1 MTIIETTDKGYF
13 DDFFK
18 GIERNH
24 VFVDVGAFN
33 GDTIDIAL
41 KYNPDIKIIAIEPIK
56 SLYESIKTKYASN
69 PGIQAVNKAAWGSK
83 CTAEFNEYEGWAIG
97 LSTLKLEMLK
107 LRPEPEF
114 TPHISKYQVE
124 CNTLDNILAST
135 GIETVDYIKID
146 TECSEEEVL
155 SGFTKYHAGTRFH
168 IEFHITNLAN
178 ILQRLLEMNACIETV
193 AMRRDSN
200 IKSHVVGTIV
210 GHFTDLGHCRG
221 ESSIKTTISKDTKDL
236 PLLGQEQGLDRR
248 QWILQ
253 QIKPGEKVLDI
264 GCADG
269 WVFKGTSFV
278 PDVTSIDLDLYD
290 IPNFIRM
297 DASNLKFEDNKF
309 DVAVLGEILE
319 HVDDPVRVLKE
330 AKRVVRRI
338 IITVPDE
345 ANWAKEYYP
354 YELPEETARRRGL
367 TLEQVVK
374 VSNPNA
380 KEFYQDNFKHLF
392 HGRHYTEPTLRQDL
406 EKAGITYEMKRL
418 QYNGWS
424 FFVVNAETANHNWKP
439 PLSYSNWSGNIQ
451 ITTGAIPDNVKT
463 INYEQKPVFNKD
475 KLRVALISTPFFT
488 VPPSGYSGLEQI
500 VWDLAEALDEL
511 GHEVTIY
518 APDGSRA
525 TEHGHVVHT
534 GPSINTVNV
543 NWFEE
548 EKRMYN
554 IYKELIT
561 PDKFDIVH
569 GHNWFAFEFLLKMS
583 NPKLNVV
590 HTHHGGYSWQTLPL
604 LENVNLAAI
613 SKFMKGYTDNYFK
626 QKGFN
631 NFNCTAVYNGVDMRK
646 YYVSDSVNKT
656 GRLLFVGRL
665 DTFKK
670 PDLAIEVALKLNI
683 GLDLVGGTFVQ
694 NEAFLNKIRSLCDGT
709 QIILHENATHEK
721 KIELMQSA
729 KCLLFTSQMGEPF
742 GLVNIEAMACGLPV
756 VAVNDGA
763 TEEIVQE
770 GGILCEV
777 FEKKLTVRG
786 WEIALKLNPIDALAE
801 AVGRIDKVTPQQARH
816 NAEKFDRKIMAE
828 NYLKLYKNIMAGI

>member
-1 MTIIETTDKGYF
+1 MTIIETTNKDYF
-13 DDFFK
+13 DSFFT
-18 GIERNH
+18 GIKENQ

-41 KYNPDIKIIAIEPIK
+41 KYNPNIKVLAIEPIK
-56 SLYESIKTKYASN
+56 RLYDVIQTKFAGRH
-69 PGIQAVNKAAWGSK
+69 GIQAVNKAAWNSK
-83 CTAEFNEYEGWAIG
+83 CTTLFNEYEGWAVG
-97 LSTLKLEMLK
+97 LSTLKPEMLK
-107 LRPEPEF
+107 LRPVPDF
-114 TPHISKYQVE
+114 TEHISEYQVE
-124 CNTLDNILAST
+124 CDTLDNIMASADF
-135 GIETVDYIKID
+135 ETVDYIKID
-146 TECSEEEVL
+146 TECSEDEVL
-155 SGFTKYHAGTRFH
+155 SGFTKYHDGTRFH

-178 ILQRLLEMNACIETV
+178 ILQRLLEMNANIETL
-193 AMRRDSN
+193 AMRRDTN

-210 GHFTDLGHCRG
+210 GHFTDFGCRG
-221 ESSIKTTISKDTKDL
+221 EISTKTTIGRDNL
-236 PLLGQEQGLDRR
+236 EQVLDRK

-253 QIKPGEKVLDI
+253 QIKLGEKVLDI

-269 WVFKGTSFV
+269 WIFKGTSFV

-297 DASNLKFEDNKF
+297 DASDLKFDDNRF

-330 AKRVVRRI
+330 AKRVARRI

-354 YELPEETARRRGL
+354 YELPEQTTRRRGMA
-367 TLEQVVK
+367 LEQIVK

-380 KEFYQDNFKHLF
+380 KEFYPDGFKHLF
-392 HGRHYTEPTLRQDL
+392 HGRHYIESTLRQDL
-406 EKAGITYEMKRL
+406 EKAGITYEIKLL
-418 QYNGWS
+418 QYSGWS
-424 FFVVNAETANHNWKP
+424 FFVVNAEKKDNQKPANT
-439 PLSYSNWSGNIQ
+439 IQ
-451 ITTGAIPDNVKT
+451 ITTGPMIANQSDSDI
-463 INYEQKPVFNKD
+463 ILRGIQKEIEER
-475 KLRVALISTPFFT
+475 KLHRSGGNMRIGLISTPFFA
-488 VPPSGYSGLEQI
+488 VPPIGYSGLEQI
-500 VWDLAEALDEL
+500 VWDLGEALDAL
-511 GHEVTIY
+511 GHEVTIF

-554 IYKELIT
+554 IYKDLIT
-561 PDKFDIVH
+561 PDKFDICH
-569 GHNWFAFEFLLKMS
+569 GHNWFAFEFLLKMN

-590 HTHHGGYSWQTLPL
+590 HTHHGGYNWETLPP
-604 LENVNLAAI
+604 LEKVNLAAI
-613 SKFMKGYTDNYFK
+613 SKFMKAYTDDYFK

-646 YYVSDSVNKT
+646 YHIGNGIKS

-670 PDLAIEVALKLNI
+670 PDLAIEVAKKLNM
-683 GLDLVGGTFVQ
+683 GLDIVGGTFIQ
-694 NEAFLNKIRSLCDGT
+694 NEAFLNKIRSMCDGV
-709 QIILHENATHEK
+709 QIKLHENATHEK

-729 KCLLFTSQMGEPF
+729 KCLLFTSCMGEPF

-777 FEKKLTVRG
+777 FEKKLTARG
-786 WEIALKLNPIDALAE
+786 WEIALKLNPVDALAE
-801 AVGRIDKVTPQQARH
+801 AVGWIDKVTPQQARH

-828 NYLKLYKNIMAGI
+828 NYLNLYKNILGDKH